1 MKHIYILSIALLFS
15 LSTFAGNKSSLDS
28 PTLPSYDENFLLP
41 GGFFNVN
48 YNLSW
53 GVGDFK
59 EFISKTSYRGFSL
72 DARWFVSD
80 RIAIGTMFGWNGFY
94 EKYPIK
100 TYEFDGGALTGVVQS
115 TYYNFTMSINA
126 YYYPFPEAMIK
137 PYIGVNVGPEYQTL
151 DIQIGRVYSEH
162 ETWQFLVAPELGTF
176 IQFGENSDVGAN
188 LAIRYNYINYTNT
201 NLGFNSG
208 LTYLQAV
215 FGLSFMF

>member
-94 EKYPIK
+94 EKYPRR